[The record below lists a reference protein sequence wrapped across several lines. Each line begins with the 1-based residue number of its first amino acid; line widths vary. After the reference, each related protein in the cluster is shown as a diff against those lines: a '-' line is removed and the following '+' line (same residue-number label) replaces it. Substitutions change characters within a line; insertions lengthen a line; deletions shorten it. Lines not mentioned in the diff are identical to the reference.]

1 MNLHSHYR
9 VCRVFEEVEGMKK
22 QLTQLKSQV
31 SFQRKLVKDL
41 VNVYLKALSK
51 ESIELVVQ
59 ESVTAEPSTPS
70 EMEAHISNVS
80 ETLDI
85 ILAENRIDEAITILE
100 LEREN
105 VQRLQYDGDSPSD
118 VLARYECAISER
130 KAMVMLQL
138 TLVAGNPRVS
148 AAELQKTLVQFC
160 RLGDSHLATQLLLK
174 YYHSRI
180 ATGIHSIES
189 SKSFSHGVH
198 IRELVKFVFSMISQA
213 ARSFV
218 MLYGETSPYASEFI
232 QWACEEIE
240 VFVLNFNKYVKH
252 ISELSGGL
260 STAVQAVQCAMSFCT
275 LLETQKLELRPFL
288 IKQIR
293 PCMEEVLQIHK
304 EHFKNV
310 ITIFSATD
318 AWVLGRYLVS
328 GIVNEARSSMVFGQ
342 QPEYCLLTNSGRKF
356 ITLFQ
361 VTVRSKPL
369 NNLKYNYN

>member
-1 MNLHSHYR
+1 MKLQSHYR

-22 QLTQLKSQV
+22 ELTQLKSQV
-31 SFQRKLVKDL
+31 SFQRRLVKDL

-70 EMEAHISNVS
+70 EMETHISNVS

-85 ILAENRIDEAITILE
+85 ILAENRINEAITILE

-105 VQRLQYDGDSPSD
+105 VQRLQYDGDSPD

-138 TLVAGNPRVS
+138 TLVAENPRVS
-148 AAELQKTLVQFC
+148 AAELQKALVQFC

-180 ATGIHSIES
+180 ATGIHRIES
-189 SKSFSHGVH
+189 SKSFSHGVY

-232 QWACEEIE
+232 HWACEEIE
-240 VFVLNFNKYVKH
+240 VFVSNFNKYVKH
-252 ISELSGGL
+252 VSELSGGL
-260 STAVQAVQCAMSFCT
+260 STAVQAVQCTMSFCT
-275 LLETQKLELRPFL
+275 LLETQRLELQPFL

-293 PCMEEVLQIHK
+293 PCMEEVLQIHI